1 MVLETTTLVDRVPLP
16 TAKRA
21 REKHRAVNWLALFQG
36 TCLVL
41 LEAAGFAVSTLL
53 LVLGLPLFVFL
64 LIAGWDLTA
73 LFAQLGRQDPN
84 AKLILVKGAPLELMK
99 ARQRRFYFDQGGN
112 LTEKFGIRAV
122 PARVR
127 QNGRM
132 LEVSEITLPP
142 RKAQP

>member
-73 LFAQLGRQDPN
+73 LFAQLGNLADHSRTAEPIARHLFAQDLQIAFLSSAGGLALLRLPSF
-84 AKLILVKGAPLELMK
+84 L
-99 ARQRRFYFDQGGN
+99 RRLDRR
-112 LTEKFGIRAV
+112 LC
-122 PARVR
+122 R
-127 QNGRM
+127 QNNEGY
-132 LEVSEITLPP
+132 P
-142 RKAQP
+142 RHG

>member
-64 LIAGWDLTA
+64 LIAGWDLTT
-73 LFAQLGRQDPN
+73 LFAQLGNLADHYRTADPI
-84 AKLILVKGAPLELMK
+84 A
-99 ARQRRFYFDQGGN
+99 RRFFAQDLQIAFLIAAGG
-112 LTEKFGIRAV
+112 LALLRL
-122 PARVR
+122 PAFLRR
-127 QNGRM
+127 LDRR
-132 LEVSEITLPP
+132 LSEGSS
-142 RKAQP
+142 RHG